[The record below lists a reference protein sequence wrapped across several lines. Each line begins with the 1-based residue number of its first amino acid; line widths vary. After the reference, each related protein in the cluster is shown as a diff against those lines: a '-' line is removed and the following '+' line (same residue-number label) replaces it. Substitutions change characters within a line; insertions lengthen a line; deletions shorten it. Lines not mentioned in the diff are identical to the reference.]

1 MEAVTA
7 LPGLTDADLAFVV
20 AQAAPG
26 SSNPSRLADLVRED
40 PEFRKALVG
49 DEKVLERVLSDE
61 EVFLKVGPTLYFE
74 VLLRGSYRELET
86 AAYTVERSGRS
97 SIPVFDT
104 SEVTELLLR
113 DGVIEY
119 LAHMLASF
127 TRINSYV
134 VPVRVRPGVRRR
146 IRYNDMDVDSL
157 IALCEQAGD
166 HERFAFYKRIAD
178 VCLFTS
184 GVFPGYGR
192 LPPGAQRRSSGRMRT
207 RRTIEDYET
216 EGRRFYRLAEEHPAA
231 RLMELT
237 GVFALLRENF
247 TSARKPLAFI
257 ASRYLHSKRHHLF
270 GPSES

>member
-1 MEAVTA
+1 MADA
-7 LPGLTDADLAFVV
+7 PPYPDLTDADLAFVV
-20 AQAAPG
+20 AQAAPD
-26 SSNPSRLADLVRED
+26 SANPSKLAALVRED
-40 PEFRKALVG
+40 PDFRKAMIG
-49 DEKVLERVLSDE
+49 DERVLEGVLSDE
-61 EVFLKVGPTLYFE
+61 EVFLKVSSALYFE
-74 VLLRGSYRELET
+74 VLLRGSLKELET

-104 SEVTELLLR
+104 SEVTELLTAR
-113 DGVIEY
+113 RGHRVPG
-119 LAHMLASF
+119 AHAGLLHPK
-127 TRINSYV
+127 INSYV

-192 LPPGAQRRSSGRMRT
+192 LPPGAQRRSSGRMRG

-270 GPSES
+270 GPP

>member
-1 MEAVTA
+1 MAGITA
-7 LPGLTDADLAFVV
+7 QSGLTDADLAFVV
-20 AQAAPG
+20 AHAAPG
-26 SSNPSRLADLVRED
+26 SANPVKLASLVRQD
-40 PEFRKALVG
+40 TDFRKALVG
-49 DEKVLERVLSDE
+49 DEKVLEAVLNDE
-61 EVFLKVGPTLYFE
+61 EVFLKVGPTLFFE
-74 VLLRGSYRELET
+74 VLLRGSLRELET
-86 AAYTVERSGRS
+86 AAYTVERSGRD

-104 SEVTELLLR
+104 PEVTELMGR
-113 DGVIEY
+113 EGVVEY

-157 IALCEQAGD
+157 IALCAKAGD

-178 VCLFTS
+178 VCLFTA
-184 GVFPGYGR
+184 GVFPGHASLHVQAAQQGPGR
-192 LPPGAQRRSSGRMRT
+192 LRA

-237 GVFALLRENF
+237 GVFALLREHF
-247 TSARKPLAFI
+247 TSARKPLTFI

-270 GPSES
+270 GALGS

>member
-1 MEAVTA
+1 MEGAA
-7 LPGLTDADLAFVV
+7 SHSGLTDADLAFVV
-20 AQAAPG
+20 AHAAPG
-26 SSNPSRLADLVRED
+26 SANPSRLASLVRQD
-40 PEFRKALVG
+40 PEFRKAFIG
-49 DEKVLERVLSDE
+49 DEKVLEAVLNDE
-61 EVFLKVGPTLYFE
+61 EVFLKVGPALFFE
-74 VLLRGSYRELET
+74 VLLRGSVGELET

-104 SEVTELLLR
+104 SEVTELMRR

-119 LAHMLASF
+119 MAHMLASF
-127 TRINSYV
+127 TKIHSYV

-157 IALCEQAGD
+157 IALCAKAGD

-184 GVFPGYGR
+184 GVFPGHAS
-192 LPPGAQRRSSGRMRT
+192 LHAQSAQGHGRMRT

-247 TSARKPLAFI
+247 TSARKPLTFI
-257 ASRYLHSKRHHLF
+257 SSRYLHSKRHHLF
-270 GPSES
+270 GTSEP

>member
-1 MEAVTA
+1 MEGAA
-7 LPGLTDADLAFVV
+7 SHSGLTDADLAFVV
-20 AQAAPG
+20 AHAAPDSG
-26 SSNPSRLADLVRED
+26 NPSRLAGLVRED
-40 PEFRKALVG
+40 ADFRKAMVG
-49 DEKVLERVLSDE
+49 DEKVLEAVLDDE
-61 EVFLKVGPTLYFE
+61 EVFLKVGPALYFE
-74 VLLRGSYRELET
+74 VLLRGSVGELET

-104 SEVTELLLR
+104 SEVTELMRR

-127 TRINSYV
+127 TKINSYV

-157 IALCEQAGD
+157 VALCAKAGE
-166 HERFAFYKRIAD
+166 HERFGFYKRIAD

-184 GVFPGYGR
+184 GVFPGHAGLHAQAARQGHGR
-192 LPPGAQRRSSGRMRT
+192 LRA

-247 TSARKPLAFI
+247 TSARKPLTFI

-270 GPSES
+270 GAPGS